1 MNLAIFS
8 PELLIVLLWI
18 GLGKLLIIALFTVL
32 RDLPAYQCL
41 RVYQVNIS
49 PEQIAR
55 EVKSA
60 WVVITDGIV
69 LALLAELGLIK
80 LAPNSFSNI
89 ILTFVI
95 FFIWVEIW
103 FYWSHRWM
111 HQSKLLW
118 KVHEHHHLSVVNQPL
133 TATSFSVL
141 EKFVFYT
148 LGWFSLPTLL
158 SWYIPLSPY
167 GIVLYFTVYYV
178 ASAIAHSNT
187 EFSYPIQK
195 NLPLGM
201 DKLMGSG
208 TGHAIHHARCN
219 VNFGLITS
227 LMDQVFGTYAPD
239 TQKVQERVFSG
250 QSLSS
255 LQEVL

>member
-41 RVYQVNIS
+41 RVYQVNIF

-55 EVKSA
+55 EIKSA
-60 WVVITDGIV
+60 WVVITDGLV
-69 LALLAELGLIK
+69 LALLAGLGLIK

-133 TATSFSVL
+133 TATSFSFL

-167 GIVLYFTVYYV
+167 GIALYFTVYYV

-201 DKLMGSG
+201 DKLTGSG
-208 TGHAIHHARCN
+208 TGHAIHHARYN

-227 LMDQVFGTYAPD
+227 LMDQVFGTYASD
-239 TQKVQERVFSG
+239 TQKVQERVFFG

-255 LQEVL
+255 FEEVL